1 MISRLEGRLVSL
13 TGGAAHVNCGPIT
26 YALFVPA
33 ADQQRLN
40 AMIDESV
47 TFYTLHY
54 LEAQGQG
61 SSFVPRL
68 IGFANETDRA
78 FFELFTTVKG
88 MGNRKALRAL
98 ALPFG
103 AVAEAIVERDVDLL
117 RSLPEIGKRT
127 AETIVA
133 ELDGKVDHFI
143 EMKPSAAT
151 ASNAVEAG
159 PHGELVRDAIA
170 MLTQLGEPR
179 LNARRLVERVL
190 EVDPTVDSA
199 ENLVAAAFRLR
210 EKAWGDA

>member
-1 MISRLEGRLVSL
+1 MISRLEGRLVAL
-13 TGGAAHVNCGPIT
+13 DGGLAHVSCGPLT

-33 ADQQRLN
+33 ADQQRLVS
-40 AMIDESV
+40 MIDEPV
-47 TFYTLHY
+47 TFSTLHY
-54 LEAQGQG
+54 MEAQGQG
-61 SSFVPRL
+61 SSFIPRL
-68 IGFANETDRA
+68 IGFANEEDRS

-98 ALPFG
+98 ALPFR

-133 ELDGKVDHFI
+133 ELDGKVDRFI
-143 EMKPSAAT
+143 EIKPPGAA
-151 ASNAVEAG
+151 ASDAVDAG
-159 PHGELVRDAIA
+159 PRAELARDAIA

-190 EVDPTVDSA
+190 EVDPTIDSP
-199 ENLVAAAFRLR
+199 ESVVAAAFRLR
-210 EKAWGDA
+210 EAAWGEA

>member
-13 TGGAAHVNCGPIT
+13 DGGLAHVNCGVLT

-33 ADQQRLN
+33 ADRQRLS
-40 AMIDESV
+40 AMIDEPV
-47 TFYTLHY
+47 TFFTLHY

-68 IGFANETDRA
+68 IGFANEEDRA
-78 FFELFTTVKG
+78 FFEVFTTVKG

-98 ALPFG
+98 ALPFH

-133 ELDGKVDHFI
+133 ELDGKIDRFI
-143 EMKPSAAT
+143 EVKPRRAAG
-151 ASNAVEAG
+151 AAAPDAG
-159 PHGELVRDAIA
+159 PASELARDAVA
-170 MLTQLGEPR
+170 MLAQLGEPR

-190 EVDPTVDSA
+190 EVDPTIDSP
-199 ENLVAAAFRLR
+199 EDLVAAAFRLR
-210 EKAWGDA
+210 ETS